1 MPRREDLLGIAYVCV
16 GGGRPI
22 SPVGLNTGSWR
33 GYVLATLCA
42 YAALF

>member
-16 GGGRPI
+16 GGVALFRPA
-22 SPVGLNTGSWR
+22 GLNTGSWR